1 MVVMAFVDGKYRFI
15 WANCGFPGNFHDSSI
30 FQASELYQ
38 QITGNN
44 IIPNIGNIEE
54 GQAITP

>member
-1 MVVMAFVDGKYRFI
+1 MAFVDGKYRFI